1 MVVGVF
7 DYRLKGKYLL
17 EMFQVSI
24 EKCVWM
30 LKRFLGSD
38 VNPDPTTSKLL
49 KNGRI
54 IKLVGKKKDCTATD
68 PVGKKLR
75 IINFQQT
82 NKVFHLKIFSTKPFI
97 FLHVFPQFV

>member
-1 MVVGVF
+1 
-7 DYRLKGKYLL
+7 
-17 EMFQVSI
+17 
-24 EKCVWM
+24 M

-38 VNPDPTTSKLL
+38 VNPDLTTSKLL

-54 IKLVGKKKDCTATD
+54 IKLVGKKKDCHKKFIALSLLSSVFQTD

-82 NKVFHLKIFSTKPFI
+82 NKVFHLKIFSIKT
-97 FLHVFPQFV
+97 LYFPHTQRRNLTHSQEMLVTLT

>member
-1 MVVGVF
+1 MCIDAKKVF
-7 DYRLKGKYLL
+7 R
-17 EMFQVSI
+17 
-24 EKCVWM
+24 
-30 LKRFLGSD
+30 LGSD

-82 NKVFHLKIFSTKPFI
+82 NKVFHLKIFSIKT
-97 FLHVFPQFV
+97 LYFPGCISSICLMTRIRKSFYKTRI